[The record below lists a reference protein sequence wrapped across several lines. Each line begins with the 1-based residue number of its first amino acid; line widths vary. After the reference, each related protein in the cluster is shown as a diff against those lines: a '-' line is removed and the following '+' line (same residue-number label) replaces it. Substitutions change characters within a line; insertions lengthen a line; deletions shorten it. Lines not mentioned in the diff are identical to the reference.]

1 MKKFCAIGKNVFV
14 KEIEQQVEVGGF
26 IIPDSTNVD
35 FTIGEV
41 VSTSSGYYENGMF
54 VASPVVN
61 GDVIAFPKVAGTK
74 VTLNKEKVIRVMVND
89 IVAVEREGE

>member
-14 KEIEQQVEVGGF
+14 KEIEQEIEVGGF

-54 VASPVVN
+54 IASPVVV

>member
-1 MKKFCAIGKNVFV
+1 MKKFCAVGKNVFV
-14 KEIEQQVEVGGF
+14 KEIEQETKVGDF

-41 VSTSSGYYENGMF
+41 VSVSGGYYENGMF
-54 VASPVVN
+54 IASPFVI

-74 VTLNKEKVIRVMVND
+74 VTFNNEKVIRVMMND
-89 IVAVEREGE
+89 VVAVEKEGE